1 MPEQDEF
8 RAAKALCTRSKLPA
22 SDYVINPYVGCT
34 HRCRYCYAC
43 FMGRFTGHKEPW
55 GTYLEP
61 RQYKSYALPKRLE
74 GKTILIGSVTD
85 AYNPAERRFCLMP
98 PILETLKNSAA
109 RVEILTKSSLVLRDM
124 ELIRLIPN
132 AAVGISLSNLCQEDN
147 RQIEPGASSAQER
160 FAALRTLHENG
171 ISTFLFVAP
180 YLPGLTQMG
189 ALAEAA
195 KGSVDYIC
203 VENLNLRGAYKKEM
217 LALID
222 ALHPEL
228 SDLYEKI
235 YLRKGGKAFWQSVEQ
250 EIEAL
255 RQSVDIPI
263 ISYLYHEKIKKGGKT
278 Q

>member
-1 MPEQDEF
+1 MHEQDEF
-8 RAAKALCTRSKLPA
+8 KKANALCTRSDLPA

-98 PILETLKNSAA
+98 PILEALKSSAA
-109 RVEILTKSSLVLRDM
+109 RVEILTKSALVLRDM
-124 ELIRLIPN
+124 ELIRQIPN
-132 AAVGISLSNLCQEDN
+132 VAVGISLSNLCPEDN
-147 RQIEPGASSAQER
+147 RRIEPGASSAQER
-160 FAALRTLHENG
+160 LAALRTLYENG

-180 YLPGLTQMG
+180 YLPGLTQLE

-195 KGSVDYIC
+195 KGSLDYIC
-203 VENLNLRGAYKKEM
+203 VENLNLRDPYKTDM

-228 SDLYEKI
+228 SDLYEEI
-235 YLRKGGKAFWQSVEQ
+235 YLHKGGKAFWQSVEQ
-250 EIEAL
+250 EIDAL
-255 RQSVDIPI
+255 RQVTDIPV
-263 ISYLYHEKIKKGGKT
+263 ISYLYHERIKKGRKVR
-278 Q
+278 